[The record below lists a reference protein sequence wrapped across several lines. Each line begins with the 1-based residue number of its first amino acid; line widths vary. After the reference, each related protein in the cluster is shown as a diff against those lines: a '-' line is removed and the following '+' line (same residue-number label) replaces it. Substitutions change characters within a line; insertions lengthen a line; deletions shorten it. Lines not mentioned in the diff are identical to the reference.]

1 MSERAEIPTP
11 EGEFF
16 ESTRFAGLSLLLGL
30 GAIVGLVLCLIG
42 GIISP
47 LQFSYSWLFGF
58 IYFFTL
64 CCGCLFWTIVHH
76 ATDAEWSNWSPV
88 SYVARLKSYNDC
100 GERRPTATA

>member
-1 MSERAEIPTP
+1 MSERTEIPTP

-42 GIISP
+42 GIVSP

-58 IYFFTL
+58 IYYFTL
-64 CCGCLFWTIVHH
+64 CCGCLF
-76 ATDAEWSNWSPV
+76 
-88 SYVARLKSYNDC
+88 
-100 GERRPTATA
+100 